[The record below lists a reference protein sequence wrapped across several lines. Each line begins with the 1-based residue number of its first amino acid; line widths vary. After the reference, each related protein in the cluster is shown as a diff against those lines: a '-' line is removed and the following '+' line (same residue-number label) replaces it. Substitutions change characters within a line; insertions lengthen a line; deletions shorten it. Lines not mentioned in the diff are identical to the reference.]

1 LYEADAHTCDYLLFW
16 PVLLEVKIDIDERKV
31 LPPLGLL
38 RMGSHLEQLRFLVAT
53 SSSIKDIL
61 HTSKKFEVYEATDK
75 FEKIGKEAKAW
86 HELLSKRVAESR
98 RPPITG
104 AERVRLQSDIAA
116 WKVLAEEKM
125 KELYLAAPS
134 TNIAP
139 DKLIRGLTGF
149 LEEDLAKLLTDQ
161 ERGDLAEACNCIL
174 VGSNTAAEFMSLR
187 AAESLLRRWYEK
199 RTYQNLER
207 KSWGFVLDKLTE
219 AYPDRKRPNEI
230 ALLAYLK
237 QRRDEI
243 AHPQRSS
250 TPQEA
255 EATLLTVFSLI
266 QALKDYL

>member
-1 LYEADAHTCDYLLFW
+1 M
-16 PVLLEVKIDIDERKV
+16 DERKV
-31 LPPLGLL
+31 LLPLDLL
-38 RMGSHLEQLRFLVAT
+38 RMGFHFEELRLLLAS

-61 HTSKKFEVYEATDK
+61 HTLKKFEVYEATDK
-75 FEKIGKEAKAW
+75 FEKIGKEAKIW
-86 HELLSKRVAESR
+86 HEVLSKRVAESR

-104 AERVRLQSDIAA
+104 AERVKLQSDIAA
-116 WKVLAEEKM
+116 WKVLAGEKM
-125 KELYLAAPS
+125 KELYLTTPS

-139 DKLIRGLTGF
+139 EKLIRGLTGF
-149 LEEDLAKLLTDQ
+149 LEEDLIKLLTNQ
-161 ERGDLAEACNCIL
+161 EQGDLLEACNCIL

-187 AAESLLRRWYEK
+187 AAESLLRKWYEK

-207 KSWGFVLDKLTE
+207 KPWGFVLDRLTE
-219 AYPDRKRPNEI
+219 AYPERKRPNEI

-255 EATLLTVFSLI
+255 EATLLTVFSMI

>member
-1 LYEADAHTCDYLLFW
+1 M
-16 PVLLEVKIDIDERKV
+16 DERKM
-31 LPPLGLL
+31 LLPLGLL
-38 RMGSHLEQLRFLVAT
+38 RMGSHLEQLRVVVAA

-61 HTSKKFEVYEATDK
+61 HTLKKFEVYEATDK

-104 AERVRLQSDIAA
+104 AERVKLQSDIAA

-125 KELYLAAPS
+125 KELYLTAPN

-139 DKLIRGLTGF
+139 EKLIKGLTGF
-149 LEEDLAKLLTDQ
+149 LEDLIKLLTNQ
-161 ERGDLAEACNCIL
+161 EQGDLVEACNCIL

-207 KSWGFVLDKLTE
+207 KPWGFVLDKLTE
-219 AYPDRKRPNEI
+219 AYPEKRRPAEI
-230 ALLAYLK
+230 TLLAYLK

-255 EATLLTVFSLI
+255 EATLLTVFSLV
-266 QALKDYL
+266 QALKDYI

>member
-1 LYEADAHTCDYLLFW
+1 
-16 PVLLEVKIDIDERKV
+16 VLLLEARINMDERKE

-38 RMGSHLEQLRFLVAT
+38 RMGSYLEELRVLLAA

-61 HTSKKFEVYEATDK
+61 HTLSKFEVCEAIGK
-75 FEKIGKEAKAW
+75 FEKIRKEAKIW

-104 AERVRLQSDIAA
+104 AERVKLQSDVAA

-125 KELYLAAPS
+125 KELYLTAPS
-134 TNIAP
+134 THIAP
-139 DKLIRGLTGF
+139 EKLMRGLADF
-149 LEEDLAKLLTDQ
+149 LEEDLRKLLTNQ
-161 ERGDLAEACNCIL
+161 EQGDLAEACNCIL

-187 AAESLLRRWYEK
+187 AAERLLRKWYEK
-199 RTYQNLER
+199 RTRENLGR
-207 KSWGFVLDKLTE
+207 KPWGFVLDRLAE
-219 AYPDRKRPNEI
+219 AYPERRRPAEI
-230 ALLAYLK
+230 TLLGYLK

-255 EATLLTVFSLI
+255 EATLMTVFSLI
-266 QALKDYL
+266 QALKEYL

>member
-1 LYEADAHTCDYLLFW
+1 
-16 PVLLEVKIDIDERKV
+16 LEGKIDMDERKV
-31 LPPLGLL
+31 LLPLDLL
-38 RMGSHLEQLRFLVAT
+38 RMGFHFEQLRVLVAA

-61 HTSKKFEVYEATDK
+61 HTLKKFEVYEAADK
-75 FEKIGKEAKAW
+75 FEKIGKEAKTW

-104 AERVRLQSDIAA
+104 AERVKLQSDIAA

-125 KELYLAAPS
+125 KELYLTAPS

-139 DKLIRGLTGF
+139 EKLIRGLTGF
-149 LEEDLAKLLTDQ
+149 LEENLVKLLTNQ
-161 ERGDLAEACNCIL
+161 EQGDLVEACNCIL
-174 VGSNTAAEFMSLR
+174 VGSDTAAEFMSLR

-207 KSWGFVLDKLTE
+207 KPWGFVLDKLTE
-219 AYPDRKRPNEI
+219 AYPERKRPNEI